1 MRALLRFPLLFLLLT
16 GACHSGKTGDVAPS
30 DQTRAKIDNR
40 ASLDMD
46 IAVTRND
53 GRSIPLGRVP
63 AGEMATFSLPPSIT
77 AGAAWVR
84 FQAKPVRGSGE
95 TTVSEIFPVKS
106 GDEIS
111 WSVSPQ

>member
-1 MRALLRFPLLFLLLT
+1 MPALLRFPLLFLLLT
-16 GACHSGKTGDVAPS
+16 GACHSGNTGDVVPS
-30 DQTRAKIDNR
+30 DQTRATIENR

-46 IAVTRND
+46 ISVTRND
-53 GRSIPLGRVP
+53 GRTVPLGRVP
-63 AGEMATFSLPPSIT
+63 AGETATFALPTSIT

>member
-1 MRALLRFPLLFLLLT
+1 MRALLRFPLLFLLVT

-40 ASLDMD
+40 SSLDMD
-46 IAVTRND
+46 VSVTRND
-53 GRSIPLGRVP
+53 GRTVPLGRVP
-63 AGEMATFSLPPSIT
+63 AGETASFALQTGIT

-95 TTVSEIFPVKS
+95 TQVSEPFPVKS

>member
-1 MRALLRFPLLFLLLT
+1 MRALLRLPLFLLLLT
-16 GACHSGKTGDVAPS
+16 GACHSGNTGGVNPS

-46 IAVTRND
+46 VSVTRND
-53 GRSIPLGRVP
+53 GRTIPLGRVP
-63 AGEMATFSLPPSIT
+63 AGQEVTFALPPSIT

-84 FQAKPVRGSGE
+84 FQAKPVRGAGE
-95 TTVSEIFPVKS
+95 ATVSEIFPVNS